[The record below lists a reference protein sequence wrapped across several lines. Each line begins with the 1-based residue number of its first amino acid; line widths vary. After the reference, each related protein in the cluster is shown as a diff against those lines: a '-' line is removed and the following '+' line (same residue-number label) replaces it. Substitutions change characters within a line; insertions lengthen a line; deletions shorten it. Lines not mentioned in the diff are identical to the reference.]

1 MTATKPTPN
10 TVDTPTSSEI
20 AEIFHALRQPACYP
34 HHPDQVE
41 MVQTHISAVFLAGE
55 EVYKLKKPVRFSF
68 LDYSTLALRRHYCH
82 EEVRLNHRLAPTV
95 YLGVVP
101 LLRVGNDY
109 HIREVVNMRD
119 ATIVEYLVRMRRL
132 PPERTLAALLATGEV
147 TKVGIHALAKRLVHF
162 HNTAATKDAA
172 IYGAPETVWQA
183 VAENFRDTAPFVGR
197 TISQKQYTRIQDF
210 SHSFFREHQ
219 TLLQQRITQDHVRE
233 GHGDLRCDHVYFLD
247 QGISIIDCVEFSP
260 RLRTCD
266 VASELAF
273 LAMDLELQGA
283 PDLAAELFHTYAAQ
297 ADDPDLFRLL
307 PFYQCY
313 RAYVR
318 GKVESLKS
326 QEPEV
331 SAEERERAQQQA
343 QRAFRLAAHYAR
355 GTLPPTLIVVCG
367 RVGTGKSTVARR
379 LSEQTGFISLN
390 SDVIRKRLAGLL
402 PTARVEAKYRSGIYS
417 DEFSQRT
424 YTTLFTQAEEE
435 LGAGR
440 GVIVDATCKRREDRH
455 ALTEIA
461 QRQQVPVLFLEC
473 RASLAEVERRL
484 RERERRGD
492 STSDATWEL
501 ALSEQ
506 ETFPAFDDIPE
517 RCYVVIDT
525 EQNLDEALEAVEDRL
540 AHP

>member
-1 MTATKPTPN
+1 MTVTNPPSGI
-10 TVDTPTSSEI
+10 VDTLTLDEI
-20 AEIFHALRQPACYP
+20 LSALRQPACYP

-41 MVQTHISAVFLAGE
+41 MLQTHISAVFLAGD
-55 EVYKLKKPVRFSF
+55 EVYKLKKPVHFSF
-68 LDYSTLALRRHYCH
+68 LDYSTLPLRQHYCH

-132 PPERTLAALLATGEV
+132 PPERTLAALLAAGQV

-183 VAENFRDTAPFVGR
+183 LADNFHDTAPFVGQ
-197 TISQKQYTRIQDF
+197 TISEKQYVHIQEF

-219 TLLQQRITQDHVRE
+219 TLFQQRITQDRVRE

-247 QGISIIDCVEFSP
+247 QGISIIDCIEFSP

-283 PDLAAELFHTYAAQ
+283 PNLGAELLHTYAAQ

-326 QEPEV
+326 QELEV
-331 SAEERERAQQQA
+331 SAEERERARQQA
-343 QRAFRLAAHYAR
+343 QRTFRLAARYAR
-355 GTLPPTLIVVCG
+355 GTPHPTLITVCG
-367 RVGTGKSTVARR
+367 RVGTGKSTVAQR
-379 LSEQTGFISLN
+379 LSEHTGFVLLN
-390 SDVIRKRLAGLL
+390 SDVIRKRLAGVL
-402 PTARVEAKYRSGIYS
+402 PTAHVGVEYRSGIYS
-417 DEFSQRT
+417 DEFSQQT
-424 YTTLFTQAEEE
+424 YATLFTQAEEE
-435 LGAGR
+435 LRAGR

-455 ALTEIA
+455 ALLEIA
-461 QRQQVPVLFLEC
+461 QRQQVSVLFLEC

-492 STSDATWEL
+492 SVSDATWDL
-501 ALSEQ
+501 ALREQ
-506 ETFPAFDDIPE
+506 ETFPVFDDIPE
-517 RCYVVIDT
+517 RCHIVIGT
-525 EQNLDEALEAVEDRL
+525 EQNLDETLEAVEERL
-540 AHP
+540 GHP